1 MSTVCGFC
9 EKITLIRVFPSD
21 HAFQCGTGA
30 VKIATQIFRTS
41 TATGLHI
48 MSNQDIAY
56 PGTLFVFAAPSGAG
70 KTSLVKALLE
80 KMEGISV
87 SVSHT
92 TRAMRPGEENGIHYH
107 FIDIPTFEKMVGEDA
122 FLEHA
127 KVFDNYYGTSRTGIE
142 QQLALGMDVILEID
156 WQGARQVCKV
166 MPETVGVFIL
176 PPSREAL
183 EERLR
188 GRGTDSDEIITR
200 RMRDAQSESS
210 HYNEFDYVVINDDFD
225 TALAE
230 LEAIVVCQRQRQSA
244 QQWRH
249 GKMIEALLAQ

>member
-1 MSTVCGFC
+1 
-9 EKITLIRVFPSD
+9 
-21 HAFQCGTGA
+21 
-30 VKIATQIFRTS
+30 
-41 TATGLHI
+41 
-48 MSNQDIAY
+48 MSNEQISY
-56 PGTLFVFAAPSGAG
+56 PGSLFVFAAPSGAG
-70 KTSLVKALLE
+70 KTSLVKALLAN
-80 KMEGISV
+80 MQGIAV

-92 TRAMRPGEENGIHYH
+92 TRARRPGEQNGIDYH
-107 FIDIPTFEKMVGEDA
+107 FVDIPEFENMVAADA

-156 WQGARQVCKV
+156 WQGASQVRKL
-166 MPETVGVFIL
+166 MPDTVGVFIL
-176 PPSREAL
+176 PPSRQAL

-188 GRGTDSDEIITR
+188 GRGTDSDEIIAR
-200 RMRDAQSESS
+200 RMRDAQSESA
-210 HYNEFDYVVINDDFD
+210 HYGEFDYVIINDDFD

-230 LEAIVVCQRQRQSA
+230 LQAIVSCRRQRLSA